1 MIQASQSM
9 PAGAAEKPIF
19 TDKPQAGS
27 AVSAGKQDPKITAYL
42 MDKKKGLMAGAG
54 GGQDPKVTAYLMNKK
69 KGLMAG
75 AGGGQDVNSIAKGA
89 APAPSLASLLTSP
102 DGQVRLPAGLTGSL
116 TAGANMVSTG
126 AGAVGGA
133 ARNLMQSATNPLR
146 NIPNFF

>member
-9 PAGAAEKPIF
+9 PAGVADKPIF
-19 TDKPQAGS
+19 TDKPKAGPPM
-27 AVSAGKQDPKITAYL
+27 AGGKQDPKVTAYL
-42 MDKKKGLMAGAG
+42 MNKKKDLMAG
-54 GGQDPKVTAYLMNKK
+54 GGQDPKVTAYLMNKN

-75 AGGGQDVNSIAKGA
+75 GGQDGNPTAKGTG
-89 APAPSLASLLTSP
+89 PAPSLASLLTSP
-102 DGQVRLPAGLTGSL
+102 DGQIRLPAGLTGSL